1 MTIFAPSD
9 EAFSKLP
16 EGTIESLTI
25 TQKLDIFKRH
35 IVPDTTVYAADVKT
49 GKVKTLGGEKIFL
62 IKAAK
67 EGVQIYHNGNLVNVV
82 KADVEASNGV
92 IHVIDKVIL

>member
-1 MTIFAPSD
+1 MD
-9 EAFSKLP
+9 
-16 EGTIESLTI
+16 GTY
-25 TQKLDIFKRH
+25 RH
-35 IVPDTTVYAADVKT
+35 IVPDTTVYAANVT
-49 GKVKTLGGEKIFL
+49 SGNVETLGGEKIFL
-62 IKAAK
+62 FKSHN

>member
-1 MTIFAPSD
+1 MDRTY
-9 EAFSKLP
+9 
-16 EGTIESLTI
+16 
-25 TQKLDIFKRH
+25 RH
-35 IVPDTTVYAADVKT
+35 IVPDTSVYAADVAT

-62 IKAAK
+62 IKTAN

-82 KADVEASNGV
+82 KADIEASNGV